1 MRAYTCP
8 VLAFTPAVE
17 SALRWF
23 DATHELELG
32 LSAARWRLTG
42 LPGPGSL
49 GEQDAR
55 LMETLD
61 YVRAVSNDLLHT
73 ATTKPTEPTQTI

>member
-1 MRAYTCP
+1 

-23 DATHELELG
+23 DATHDLDVG
-32 LSAARWRLTG
+32 FGAARWRLTR

-49 GEQDAR
+49 GEQDAA
-55 LMETLD
+55 LMAALD
-61 YVRAVSNDLLHT
+61 WLRQIHDDLVAPPPKMKT
-73 ATTKPTEPTQTI
+73 PIDDD